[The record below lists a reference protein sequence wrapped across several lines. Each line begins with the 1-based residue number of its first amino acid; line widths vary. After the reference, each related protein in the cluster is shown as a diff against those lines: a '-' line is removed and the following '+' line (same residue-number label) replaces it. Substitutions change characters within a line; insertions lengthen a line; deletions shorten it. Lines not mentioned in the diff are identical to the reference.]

1 MVVEPLEENIDVG
14 RYAYSRARRKT
25 GMISEEK
32 FPGFDGIVIGRQKVE
47 GQLNLKIMV
56 SRDLF
61 RRDVNRPASLR
72 ASLPG
77 ALPGLILLTLAIG
90 FHQIP

>member
-47 GQLNLKIMV
+47 G
-56 SRDLF
+56 
-61 RRDVNRPASLR
+61 
-72 ASLPG
+72 
-77 ALPGLILLTLAIG
+77 
-90 FHQIP
+90 